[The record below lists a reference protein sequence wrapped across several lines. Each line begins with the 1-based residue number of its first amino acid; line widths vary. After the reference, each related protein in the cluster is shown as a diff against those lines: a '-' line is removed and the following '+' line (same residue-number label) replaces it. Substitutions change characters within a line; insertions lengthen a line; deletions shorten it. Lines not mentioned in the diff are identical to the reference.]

1 MTIDLPALD
10 QYDDPYPI
18 RDLDDW
24 FRQPEVPWLIEDIIP
39 SQGTGFIYG
48 PTGQYKSFVA
58 IAIAG
63 LVNTK
68 QPLVEKAV
76 TSQGRSLFCLM
87 EGYQAFG
94 YRVLGWQ
101 QYYDDTPLLAKF
113 WDYPVDLSNDSKV
126 DDLIERVQ
134 DAHIPDLRLIFIDTW
149 IKSIGVTQ
157 TNSDIETIQCIRNM
171 ERISKALSC
180 FVFAIDHPGKDV
192 DRGLRGSS
200 AKEQAVDLIIQVK
213 ALTDD
218 VSLSATKVKD
228 GDISVLNHTFPVRKV
243 LLKPL
248 DNADDLGKNRK
259 LLGNNTQTLLVDFME
274 TKRKSWETIAR
285 DYLAEGCDKDTLKTK
300 LEAGGATKGTVSK
313 IMRKL
318 KQQGNFQ
325 ET

>member
-1 MTIDLPALD
+1 MSIDLPALD

-87 EGYQAFG
+87 EGYQGFG

-126 DDLIERVQ
+126 DKPTPISKQ
-134 DAHIPDLRLIFIDTW
+134 SSASGTW
-149 IKSIGVTQ
+149 SGYLKPSAALY
-157 TNSDIETIQCIRNM
+157 SPSTIQ
-171 ERISKALSC
+171 
-180 FVFAIDHPGKDV
+180 
-192 DRGLRGSS
+192 
-200 AKEQAVDLIIQVK
+200 AK
-213 ALTDD
+213 
-218 VSLSATKVKD
+218 
-228 GDISVLNHTFPVRKV
+228 
-243 LLKPL
+243 
-248 DNADDLGKNRK
+248 
-259 LLGNNTQTLLVDFME
+259 M
-274 TKRKSWETIAR
+274 
-285 DYLAEGCDKDTLKTK
+285 
-300 LEAGGATKGTVSK
+300 
-313 IMRKL
+313 
-318 KQQGNFQ
+318 
-325 ET
+325 